1 MTLGHNGDHEL
12 SILERIHQSFTVV
25 PDPGNGQPIMR
36 APIWNQAVV
45 ASVSLTAVP
54 IFHRPL
60 GHIVGRHLIACQ
72 RGHGNRQGGGTAA
85 GLPDGAGLAVHLIS
99 PAGIR
104 LIIVDDR
111 CFRVRKG
118 DVAVV
123 RVVVAVTV
131 AVPVG
136 QVLILR
142 QRGIEQRRPVPLLLG
157 KIQLVHVLL
166 GRQITDKDVQDAVDQ
181 RGRVGQAVIHH
192 VLNGAFIHSVKVL
205 FIPD

>member
-85 GLPDGAGLAVHLIS
+85 GLPDGADL
-99 PAGIR
+99 PY
-104 LIIVDDR
+104 
-111 CFRVRKG
+111 
-118 DVAVV
+118 
-123 RVVVAVTV
+123 
-131 AVPVG
+131 
-136 QVLILR
+136 ILFP
-142 QRGIEQRRPVPLLLG
+142 QRE
-157 KIQLVHVLL
+157 
-166 GRQITDKDVQDAVDQ
+166 
-181 RGRVGQAVIHH
+181 
-192 VLNGAFIHSVKVL
+192 SVWL
-205 FIPD
+205 